1 MAVLTGRAVAGRLS
15 LLYAAIFVIF
25 GVQAPFLAVWLNSR
39 GLGIDQIG
47 LVLAAPRVLQFLM
60 LPLLTRWAD
69 RHGQIV
75 RMLLICAVAMALLFS
90 ALMFAGDTTAL
101 LLLVGLLFCAQAGAM
116 PLIDVLTFAIYR
128 PHERPPPGAAD
139 EAGEAPFD
147 YGGLR
152 KWGSAAFIAGNLL
165 GGLFLSLTSLA
176 AINIALTWT
185 AVLAAAAALY
195 AAPLDALARPAPTED
210 CVPSAGRRPLLLSLV
225 IVAAAIIQASHV
237 LVLNFGAIHWT
248 GAGHSNAFIGAAWAI
263 GVGSETLFFA
273 FIGRWRAAGDRAAGL
288 MILGAG
294 VALVRW
300 LAMAFDPG
308 PLGLA
313 LAQAGHGFSFAATHV
328 GTMLLISQ
336 LAPAAMRARAQG
348 WMVAANSGLSAVLI
362 ALCGPLYGR
371 LDEYAYLVMAALALA
386 GLALSLL
393 IGARVERGV
402 SPVTSR

>member
-1 MAVLTGRAVAGRLS
+1 MLTGRAIAARLS
-15 LLYAAIFVIF
+15 LLYAAIFLIF

-39 GLGIDQIG
+39 GLSIDQIG

-75 RMLLICAVAMALLFS
+75 RMLLASAVAMALLFS
-90 ALMFAGDTTAL
+90 ALMFAPGTTGL
-101 LLLVGLLFCAQAGAM
+101 LALVGLLFCAQAGAM

-128 PHERPPPGAAD
+128 PHDRPMVSGADA
-139 EAGEAPFD
+139 AGGAPFD

-176 AINIALTWT
+176 AINVALSWT
-185 AVLAAAAALY
+185 AVLAAGAALY
-195 AAPLDALARPAPTED
+195 AAPLDALARPAPPAGSA
-210 CVPSAGRRPLLLSLV
+210 VPPGRRPAMLAIV
-225 IVAAAIIQASHV
+225 IVAAALIQASHV

-248 GAGHSNAFIGAAWAI
+248 QTGHSDVFIGAAWAI

-273 FIGRWRAAGDRAAGL
+273 LIGRWRAAADRAAGL
-288 MILGAG
+288 MILGGAI
-294 VALVRW
+294 ALVRW

-308 PLGLA
+308 PIGLA

-336 LAPAAMRARAQG
+336 LAPAHMRARAQG

-371 LDEYAYLVMAALALA
+371 FEEYAYFVMAGIALA
-386 GLALSLL
+386 GLLLSLL
-393 IGARVERGV
+393 IGARRERHTAAR
-402 SPVTSR
+402 P

>member
-1 MAVLTGRAVAGRLS
+1 LSAVAVLTGRAIAARLS
-15 LLYAAIFVIF
+15 LLYAAIFLIF

-39 GLGIDQIG
+39 GLSIDQIG

-75 RMLLICAVAMALLFS
+75 RMLLASAVAMALLFS
-90 ALMFAGDTTAL
+90 ALMIAPGAGAL
-101 LLLVGLLFCAQAGAM
+101 LALVGLLFCAQAGAM

-128 PHERPPPGAAD
+128 PYEAPPAGAAD
-139 EAGEAPFD
+139 APFD

-176 AINIALTWT
+176 AINIALAWT
-185 AVLAAAAALY
+185 AVLAAMAALY
-195 AAPLDALARPAPTED
+195 AAPLDALARPAPPAASA
-210 CVPSAGRRPLLLSLV
+210 VAAGRRPALLGIV
-225 IVAAAIIQASHV
+225 IVAAALIQASHV

-248 GAGHSNAFIGAAWAI
+248 RTGHSDAFIGAAWAI
-263 GVGSETLFFA
+263 GVGAETLFFA
-273 FIGRWRAAGDRAAGL
+273 LIGRWRGASDRAAGL
-288 MILGAG
+288 MILGGA
-294 VALVRW
+294 VAVARW

-336 LAPAAMRARAQG
+336 LPPAHMRARAQG

-371 LDEYAYLVMAALALA
+371 FEEYAYLVMAGIALA
-386 GLALSLL
+386 GLLLSLL
-393 IGARVERGV
+393 IGARREPQTLAL
-402 SPVTSR
+402 S

>member
-1 MAVLTGRAVAGRLS
+1 MLSGRAIAARLS
-15 LLYAAIFVIF
+15 LLYAAIFLIF

-39 GLGIDQIG
+39 SLSLDQIG

-69 RHGQIV
+69 RRGQIV
-75 RMLLICAVAMALLFS
+75 RMLLISAVAMALLFC
-90 ALMFAGDTTAL
+90 ALMLAPGAAAL
-101 LLLVGLLFCAQAGAM
+101 LALVGLLFCAQAGAM

-128 PHERPPPGAAD
+128 PYDTSTIGAAD
-139 EAGEAPFD
+139 AAGAAPFD

-176 AINIALTWT
+176 AINVALAWT
-185 AVLAAAAALY
+185 AVLAATAALY
-195 AAPLDALARPAPTED
+195 AAPLDALGRPAP
-210 CVPSAGRRPLLLSLV
+210 SADSAALTGRRPVMLASV
-225 IVAAAIIQASHV
+225 IAAAALIQASHV

-248 GAGHSNAFIGAAWAI
+248 RSGHSEAFIGAAWAI
-263 GVGSETLFFA
+263 GVGAETLFFA
-273 FIGRWRAAGDRAAGL
+273 AIGRWRGAGDRAARQML
-288 MILGAG
+288 LGGA
-294 VALVRW
+294 VAAARW
-300 LAMAFDPG
+300 VAMAFDPG
-308 PLGLA
+308 PPGLA
-313 LAQAGHGFSFAATHV
+313 LAQAGHGLSFAATHV

-336 LAPAAMRARAQG
+336 LAPAHMRARAQG

-371 LDEYAYLVMAALALA
+371 FQEYAYLVMAGIALT

-393 IGARVERGV
+393 IG
-402 SPVTSR
+402 SRRSLASR